1 MQRWKLTL
9 AFDGTDFSGWQ
20 KQKEGRTV
28 QGELE
33 KALSTLM
40 GETIEVMG
48 QGRTDSGVHAY
59 GQTAHTDLPKAITER
74 KLLHA
79 LRGLLSDDIAVYK
92 AESVAPEFHARFD
105 ALSRAYR
112 YQVSLK
118 PNPVLRRSVWQ
129 IQDRPDFELLKTCS
143 EKVLGVHDFINFCK
157 PEKEQ
162 LSTLCTISRSEWL
175 LEGDILSYRIEANR
189 LLRHMVRRLVG
200 SMVHAAIGR
209 LSVADFDQLLRSD
222 KVEKKAFTAPAKGLI
237 LEKVSYP
244 LKQS

>member
-1 MQRWKLTL
+1 MLTL

-40 GETIEVMG
+40 VEKIEVMG

-59 GQTAHTDLPKAITER
+59 GQTAHTDLPKATTER

-92 AESVAPEFHARFD
+92 AEKVAPQFHARFD
-105 ALSRAYR
+105 AISRAYR
-112 YQVSLK
+112 YQISLN
-118 PNPVLRRSVWQ
+118 PNPVLRRSVWN
-129 IQDRPDFELLKTCS
+129 IQDKPEIEFLKICAG
-143 EKVLGVHDFINFCK
+143 KVKGEHDFINFCK

-162 LSTLCTISRSEWL
+162 LSTLCTISISEWVI
-175 LEGDILSYRIEANR
+175 EGDVLYYHIEANR
-189 LLRHMVRRLVG
+189 FLRHMVRRLVG
-200 SMVHAAIGR
+200 SMVHVATGR
-209 LSVADFDQLLRSD
+209 STMADFDELLTGV
-222 KVEKKAFTAPAKGLI
+222 KVNKKAFTAPSQGLI
-237 LEKVSYP
+237 LDRISYP
-244 LKQS
+244 KKSV